1 MERKLTAIVA
11 MDVVGYSGLMERS
24 EEATLEGLIQLR
36 KAVIDPEIHFRAP
49 LKIPTPEPLSGR
61 ITIAQRSD

>member
-36 KAVIDPEIHFRAP
+36 KAVIDPEIHKGAS
-49 LKIPTPEPLSGR
+49 KNTH
-61 ITIAQRSD
+61 T